1 MLQSFGMKC
10 FMQAMGKAYKI
21 IQNHW
26 LFSNCLFGTG
36 KSHSSKVHVFLFA
49 MKTVF
54 FMFDSNTAPFAEIR
68 MHFKDC

>member
-10 FMQAMGKAYKI
+10 FMQVMGKAYKI

-54 FMFDSNTAPFAEIR
+54 SMFDSNTAPFAEIR